1 MITENNLIALGV
13 PEWSGRNG
21 QKRYYIKRLW
31 DWAGLTKRDDVY
43 YLGDEVLDS
52 KDGAKLLKAL
62 QDSSLYFDS
71 KKADFN
77 HSINSYDR
85 FTSSILL
92 AIIMGNLERAI
103 ADMPRF
109 EFEA

>member
-1 MITENNLIALGV
+1 V

-31 DWAGLTKRDDVY
+31 EWAGLEKVDGIY

-71 KKADFN
+71 KKAEFN
-77 HSINSYDR
+77 HAINSYDR
-85 FTSSILL
+85 FTSGILL
-92 AIIMGNLERAI
+92 TIIMGNLERAVAEI
-103 ADMPRF
+103 PRF